1 MRLKSELYKKEQLE
15 LCDKIIKI
23 LDLSDDN
30 TFILYEMDN
39 DSTKQTEIMKLLP
52 DLRKYFSYR
61 MIRGIG
67 EPEKMNRPWLS
78 IIRHVCKLKYTITSR
93 DKQKKYNNKSI
104 RTKEYLFSN
113 MNN

>member
-23 LDLSDDN
+23 LDLSDNN

-39 DSTKQTEIMKLLP
+39 DSTKQTAIMKLLP
-52 DLRKYFSYR
+52 ELRKYFSFNN
-61 MIRGIG
+61 IKGIG
-67 EPEKMNRPWLS
+67 TPEKLDRAWLS

-93 DKQKKYNNKSI
+93 DKQKKYDNKSI
-104 RTKEYLFSN
+104 RTKEYKFIIS
-113 MNN
+113 